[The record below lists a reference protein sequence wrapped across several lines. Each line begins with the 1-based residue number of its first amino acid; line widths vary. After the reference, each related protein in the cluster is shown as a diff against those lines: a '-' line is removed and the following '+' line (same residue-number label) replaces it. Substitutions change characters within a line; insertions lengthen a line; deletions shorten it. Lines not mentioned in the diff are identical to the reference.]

1 MDASPLILSIATT
14 CAATVATFFLGLL
27 AAWWMY
33 RAQAQDGRRVWGL
46 WGWGWRA
53 FSLRGWIDGLLTLPL
68 VLPPTVVGFFL
79 LLIFGRR
86 SLLGH
91 ALERVGITI
100 VFSWPATVIAAT
112 VVAFPLMYRTALG
125 AFEQVNP
132 TLLQAAR
139 TLGAS
144 EWKVFRRVLFPLA
157 GPGVVAGTVL
167 AFARAMGEFGA
178 TLMLAGNIPGRTQ
191 TMPIAIFSAVE
202 DGEPRLAAVW
212 VALIVAISLGM
223 IRLLNRE
230 SKAVRKRVR
239 AEVGPTAQGE
249 VGELPVVPRVVGLRD
264 GEDATSSALEVD
276 VEKRLER
283 FTLKVR
289 LGAGLVS
296 GRGAV
301 GILGASGAGKTM
313 TLRLIAGVAEP
324 DGGRIVLNGRV
335 LFDSRTGENVR
346 SARRR
351 IGIVFQDYA
360 LFPHMTVEE
369 NVGFGLDALGEAERQ
384 RVVARHLE
392 RMHIAELAERMPG
405 EISGGQRQ
413 RVAIARCMAIEPDA
427 LLLDEPFAA
436 LDPHL
441 RRKTE
446 EQLRETLAE
455 YKGAVLF
462 VTHDMEEAFRFCS
475 ELVVLD
481 GGRMIASGPKQEL
494 FERPRTVAAARLT
507 GCKNI
512 VAARRVDVERIAV
525 DAWGCELRT
534 ASAVP
539 EGLTHVGVR
548 SHQIAIVEDADNA
561 PGATGENTFPCWLM
575 GTSEAPHEMTLYLR
589 LRAPA
594 QGSEP
599 AHLQVD
605 LGKDAWR
612 TLRERPQP
620 WHVKLDPARL
630 LLLEG

>member
-1 MDASPLILSIATT
+1 MVRVPIDASPLIISIATT
-14 CAATVATFFLGLL
+14 CAATAATFFLGLL

-33 RAQAQDGRRVWGL
+33 RAQGDSRAWGARTWGL
-46 WGWGWRA
+46 WGWGLRTLG
-53 FSLRGWIDGLLTLPL
+53 LRGWIDGLLTLPL

-91 ALERVGITI
+91 ALERLGVTI

-144 EWKVFRRVLFPLA
+144 EWRVFRRVLFPLA

-202 DGEPRLAAVW
+202 DGDMRLAAVW

-230 SKAVRKRVR
+230 GRAARKRVQ
-239 AEVGPTAQGE
+239 AEVAATALLDAGALPT
-249 VGELPVVPRVVGLRD
+249 VPRVALAQNEESGS
-264 GEDATSSALEVD
+264 GSALEID
-276 VEKRLER
+276 LEKRLER
-283 FTLKVR
+283 FTLKLR
-289 LGAGLVS
+289 LRAGS
-296 GRGAV
+296 GAV
-301 GILGASGAGKTM
+301 GILGPSGAGKTM
-313 TLRLIAGVAEP
+313 TLRLIAGVAAP
-324 DGGRIVLNGRV
+324 DAGRIVLNGRV
-335 LFDSRTGENVR
+335 LFDSATGENVR
-346 SARRR
+346 PARRR

-369 NVGFGLDALGEAERQ
+369 NVGFGLSGLNAEERR

-392 RMHIAELAERMPG
+392 RMHIAELAERTPG

-413 RVAIARCMAIEPDA
+413 RVAIARCMAMEPDA

-441 RRKTE
+441 RRRTE

-481 GGRMIASGPKQEL
+481 GGRVIASGPKHEL
-494 FERPRTVAAARLT
+494 FERTRTVAAARLT

-512 VAARRVDVERIAV
+512 VAARRIGAERIAV
-525 DAWGCELRT
+525 DEWGCELRT

-548 SHQIAIVEDADNA
+548 SHQIAIATDAA
-561 PGATGENTFPCWLM
+561 GENRFPCWLM
-575 GTSEAPHEMTLYLR
+575 GSSEAPHEMTLYLR
-589 LRAPA
+589 LHAPA
-594 QGSEP
+594 QSGEP

-605 LGKDAWR
+605 VPKDAAR
-612 TLRERPQP
+612 ALLQRPQP
-620 WHVKLDPARL
+620 WLVRLDPARL